1 MFIHF
6 RWLLKIKCV
15 LSAPPGAHKRTTKI
29 MVSICPLPK
38 IILASSC
45 QAYYHCVEY
54 SISLSIITLMLY
66 LCCEMQKWMCLYSCP
81 NLVHCLIF
89 NFFVCVSVAYQHTA
103 AFFSSKIT
111 IYVPAVAAALK
122 VILLMFFYSISPP
135 QSPSRLIVCYMFSF
149 SRRLMV
155 HTHLHTMTQAFVFR
169 CHVEIAYFSP

>member
-54 SISLSIITLMLY
+54 SISLSIIDYGTY
-66 LCCEMQKWMCLYSCP
+66 T
-81 NLVHCLIF
+81 NVILVVRCRSECVYIVAQISFIVLFFI
-89 NFFVCVSVAYQHTA
+89 FFVCVSVAYQHTA

-111 IYVPAVAAALK
+111 IYVLAVAAALK
-122 VILLMFFYSISPP
+122 AILLTFFYSIKINWIF
-135 QSPSRLIVCYMFSF
+135 QFSIF
-149 SRRLMV
+149 QFLK
-155 HTHLHTMTQAFVFR
+155 LNFKLK
-169 CHVEIAYFSP
+169 